1 MKGVRREIVDS
12 AREAAR
18 RAGMSVEEW
27 LDTVI
32 AESARNAGIEP
43 GEYRPDFEIRP
54 AAAESPE
61 TRAWQRNAPERE
73 ERAAPNFS

>member
-1 MKGVRREIVDS
+1 MKGVRREVVDS

-43 GEYRPDFEIRP
+43 GEYRLSDFEIRP
-54 AAAESPE
+54 AAAE
-61 TRAWQRNAPERE
+61 
-73 ERAAPNFS
+73 